1 MPGWCAASAAPT
13 AATGWGGRRA
23 LLPGRAGGRHHG
35 GRRHPRRRGAAGL
48 GARRAAGGGRL
59 QGRRRAAAAGLDRGP
74 RQPAR
79 RRRARHAGRRRRG
92 SAARA
97 RGQAGRGPRGVGHAI
112 APEPGARPPPGGGE
126 PFRIVTA
133 GVPPIA
139 GATVRESRECAATSE
154 PVETVRRL
162 LCHEPRGH
170 ADMYGCF
177 LVAPDDDGA
186 DLGVLF
192 WHKDGYST
200 ACGHGTIA
208 LGAWAVESGTVSA
221 PRDGEVDVT
230 IDVPSGRVVARVR
243 VDGGM
248 VERVGFRNV
257 PSFVMGRDVD
267 AAGVAVD
274 VSYGGAIYAS
284 VPASR
289 LGLRVAPDD
298 LPALIAAGRAVKRGL
313 EGTEVA
319 RHPGDERLSGIYG
332 TILYEEV
339 GPLHQRNVTIFADG
353 EVDRSPCGSGTSAR
367 CALLAADGL
376 LGEGDVLRHDS
387 IVGSTFTARVVGS
400 VADGV
405 LTEVEGMAYRTG
417 EHRFVLDP
425 RDPLGT
431 GFVLR

>member
-1 MPGWCAASAAPT
+1 MGDALAPEI
-13 AATGWGGRRA
+13 AATDYHTA
-23 LLPGRAGGRHHG
+23 
-35 GRRHPRRRGAAGL
+35 
-48 GARRAAGGGRL
+48 
-59 QGRRRAAAAGLDRGP
+59 
-74 RQPAR
+74 
-79 RRRARHAGRRRRG
+79 
-92 SAARA
+92 
-97 RGQAGRGPRGVGHAI
+97 
-112 APEPGARPPPGGGE
+112 GE

-139 GATVRESRECAATSE
+139 GATVRERRERAAASE

-208 LGAWAVESGTVSA
+208 LGAWAVESGALAA

-243 VDGGM
+243 VGGG
-248 VERVGFRNV
+248 VVDSVAFRNV
-257 PSFVMGRDVD
+257 PSFVVARDVP

-289 LGLRVAPDD
+289 FGLRVAPDD
-298 LPALIAAGRAVKRGL
+298 LPALIAAGRAVKQAL
-313 EGTEVA
+313 EGTDVA
-319 RHPGDERLSGIYG
+319 RHPDDERLSGIYG
-332 TILYEEV
+332 TILYEDV

-367 CALLAADGL
+367 CALLAADGH

-400 VADGV
+400 AADGV